1 MRNRGGRNTGRLKPA
16 ADSRRGALVLVRSA
30 PSALFDHVDSGSDIR
45 MAEFARRE
53 SERANNPSARSSA
66 FPASSAGLPAAH
78 CA

>member
-1 MRNRGGRNTGRLKPA
+1 MRNRGGRNTGCLKPA

-30 PSALFDHVDSGSDIR
+30 PSALFDHADSGSDIR

-53 SERANNPSARSSA
+53 SERAKNPRSSA